1 MLRDKRIDVGYC
13 ETARAAQSV
22 PPAARHWLG

>member
-13 ETARAAQSV
+13 ETAR
-22 PPAARHWLG
+22 PRNPWRHWLG